1 MAAGGAGLPT
11 VEQALAAYRQAVT
24 LDPTL
29 AEAHLRLGHV
39 LLLTGKAGR
48 GRRGVRA
55 GLRAKPATSAGA
67 ISPRCCAPT
76 APTRAA
82 IAPRRG
88 SAIRPRSTAWPD
100 AQSPVLA
107 LSRIEA
113 STGDW
118 PAAQARLATLSP
130 RAGGRAEDPW
140 WAYGF
145 GQAWRIDAGLATLRR
160 LVVR

>member
-1 MAAGGAGLPT
+1 
-11 VEQALAAYRQAVT
+11 VAYRQAVN

-39 LLLTGKAGR
+39 LLLTGKVDEADAAFARASAETGD
-48 GRRGVRA
+48 RRWRYLA
-55 GLRAKPATSAGA
+55 EMLRADGA
-67 ISPRCCAPT
+67 EARGDRI
-76 APTRAA
+76 AA
-82 IAPRRG
+82 RQRYQA
-88 SAIRPRSTAWPD
+88 ALEAWPD

-107 LSRIEA
+107 LSRLEA
-113 STGDW
+113 ADGEW
-118 PAAQARLATLSP
+118 PAAQARLSTLAP